1 MNYYYLLLGLSSTFC
16 LVSSITIREA
26 VVVGDGS
33 DEDLPVEEGKI
44 KKFRELVPV
53 FQEVFFFF
61 TYIYILGESLVMKCT
76 SDTEWSS
83 CNWVHEI
90 EDQIVRFEFFFFF
103 KNLFI
108 MR

>member
-44 KKFRELVPV
+44 KNFVKLNYIPV
-53 FQEVFFFF
+53 F
-61 TYIYILGESLVMKCT
+61 
-76 SDTEWSS
+76 
-83 CNWVHEI
+83 H
-90 EDQIVRFEFFFFF
+90 EFFLLISIF
-103 KNLFI
+103 
-108 MR
+108 

>member
-44 KKFRELVPV
+44 KKFREIELYSYLS
-53 FQEVFFFF
+53 F
-61 TYIYILGESLVMKCT
+61 TSFYLYSYF
-76 SDTEWSS
+76 
-83 CNWVHEI
+83 
-90 EDQIVRFEFFFFF
+90 R
-103 KNLFI
+103 
-108 MR
+108 

>member
-1 MNYYYLLLGLSSTFC
+1 MNYYYLLLGLFSTFC

-44 KKFRELVPV
+44 KKFVKLNYILTYVSRV
-53 FQEVFFFF
+53 FTF
-61 TYIYILGESLVMKCT
+61 INILGESLVMKCT

-90 EDQIVRFEFFFFF
+90 EDQIVRFHFIFHFFLEIYF
-103 KNLFI
+103 
-108 MR
+108 

>member
-33 DEDLPVEEGKI
+33 DEDLPVEEGKYKYYKLKNKNFVKLNYI
-44 KKFRELVPV
+44 L
-53 FQEVFFFF
+53 
-61 TYIYILGESLVMKCT
+61 TYVSRVLSYINILGESLVMKCT

-90 EDQIVRFEFFFFF
+90 EDQIVRIHFFFS
-103 KNLFI
+103 
-108 MR
+108 